1 MTGPSFPT
9 LDATIEGLSKDVWE
23 RLRDVTAFPPT
34 RFVRFGEGTI
44 TDILMLDLNR
54 RNFTMALFTQTPK
67 PLEAISG
74 TDFEWWLGSDATG
87 WLRFAVQSK
96 KLDLRSQRYANLKHD
111 VNGVL
116 QLDCLEQY
124 AASNQ
129 ATPLYCLYNY
139 SDHVDPMKH
148 WHCCQR
154 CFQAEELGCTITP
167 SANIRNSLQNRG
179 MRDFDS
185 VHTYPETVPWRC
197 LASCPRIGEILG
209 LAQVHQTQGLARG
222 SSPLFLESPR
232 RIYPELPGRLRS
244 ERQSDGPRRS
254 REPIAIDELDLD
266 FYDKDAGPPKR
277 ICLLE
282 TTPRDPASP

>member
-1 MTGPSFPT
+1 MRRLWPVTGF
-9 LDATIEGLSKDVWE
+9 
-23 RLRDVTAFPPT
+23 
-34 RFVRFGEGTI
+34 
-44 TDILMLDLNR
+44 
-54 RNFTMALFTQTPK
+54 
-67 PLEAISG
+67 
-74 TDFEWWLGSDATG
+74 GSDVS
-87 WLRFAVQSK
+87 LHP
-96 KLDLRSQRYANLKHD
+96 Y
-111 VNGVL
+111 GVL
-116 QLDCLEQY
+116 ARPIEEARPAVPAIRQPEARREWSPALDCLEQY

-148 WHCCQR
+148 WHRCQR
-154 CFQAEELGCTITP
+154 CFQAAELGCTVTP
-167 SANIRNSLQNRG
+167 SANIRNSLNIRG

-197 LASCPRIGEILG
+197 LAPCPRTGELLG
-209 LAQVHQTQGLARG
+209 LAQVNQTQGLARG
-222 SSPLFLESPR
+222 SSPLFLQSPP

-266 FYDKDAGPPKR
+266 FYDKNAGPPKR

-282 TTPRDPASP
+282 TTGRDPASP